1 MAYLIPVII
10 VCVVGIVAGVLL
22 TIAAKIM
29 YVPVDERVEQLTE
42 ALPGANCGGCGF
54 ARCSDYPNATVESGA
69 DVTLCPVGGPS
80 VSSAL
85 AAVMG
90 IEAGSVEGEYA
101 VVLCGGY
108 DNKTDKIFEYQG
120 IPTCKAVKSLYG
132 GAGARGH
139 GCLGYRGCVGGR

>member
-1 MAYLIPVII
+1 MKEWNSSRKLFP
-10 VCVVGIVAGVLL
+10 GP
-22 TIAAKIM
+22 TAAAADLPA
-29 YVPVDERVEQLTE
+29 VPITQTPSWK
-42 ALPGANCGGCGF
+42 AA
-54 ARCSDYPNATVESGA
+54 A

-108 DNKTDKIFEYQG
+108 DNKTDKIFEYQD

-132 GAGARGH
+132 GAGACGH
-139 GCLGYRGCVGGR
+139 GCLGYGD